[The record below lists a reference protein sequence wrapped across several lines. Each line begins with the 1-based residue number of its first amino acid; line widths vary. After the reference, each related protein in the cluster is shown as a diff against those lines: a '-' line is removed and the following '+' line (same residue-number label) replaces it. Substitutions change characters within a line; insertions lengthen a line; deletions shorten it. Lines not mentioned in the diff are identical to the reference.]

1 MKARWIILGIAG
13 LAVVATWS
21 AALIAYLFFDP
32 SLAVW
37 TGLVTAGALSLEGF
51 FWVAAG
57 VLGWSFLAGRRA
69 TLERLR
75 QRFFGRRGQQIAS
88 DER

>member
-1 MKARWIILGIAG
+1 MKVRWVILGLAG
-13 LAVVATWS
+13 LIVIAAWAAVA
-21 AALIAYLFFDP
+21 IAYFSFDP

-37 TGLVTAGALSLEGF
+37 TALVTVAAFSLEGF
-51 FWVAAG
+51 FWVGAG

-75 QRFFGRRGQQIAS
+75 RRFFSSRRSTNA
-88 DER
+88 E